1 MTAETPSS
9 EGIRT
14 YKGEERA
21 LRADRLGT
29 TGLLLSVLAASAPSW
44 SSRVSC
50 PRHSGSW
57 ASPGSPCSS

>member
-50 PRHSGSW
+50 PRHS
-57 ASPGSPCSS
+57 A